1 MGRVCCVSG
10 CPSGG
15 DVPAH
20 QIPKN
25 PDLFKKWKNMIYSE
39 KIEHLTDEQI
49 SKCTVCYRHFANDD
63 YLVTYKVRK
72 LKRGIVPSL
81 NLPNKSIK
89 KEIFTKADTASA
101 SASTDTIVPI
111 APKEESTE
119 DEEETIVV
127 GLFEDLPESL
137 EPRLLKLPSSPMNMF
152 EEAFEQVDQNIDH
165 IDLISEVCESSYKPR
180 IFRRRKR
187 TKLTE
192 KELMLLQ
199 CKKQAERYAKTPTIR
214 KLLSLLAAT
223 KRSKLQS
230 KIQRSKY
237 VPRVYVR
244 LYHDIAK
251 KNALG
256 QL

>member
-49 SKCTVCYRHFANDD
+49 SK
-63 YLVTYKVRK
+63 
-72 LKRGIVPSL
+72 S
-81 NLPNKSIK
+81 
-89 KEIFTKADTASA
+89 DTASA

>member
-49 SKCTVCYRHFANDD
+49 SKY
-63 YLVTYKVRK
+63 
-72 LKRGIVPSL
+72 
-81 NLPNKSIK
+81 
-89 KEIFTKADTASA
+89 TASA